1 MTDKTGAA
9 LLLCALLFSAALAGC
24 RQQPAAAPAAENAAV
39 TIAVSVE
46 PDPPAVG
53 AAALIVTLTG
63 PQGQAVSG
71 AQVSARGDMTHP
83 GMAPVLAEAECDSG
97 GHCEIPFEW
106 TMGGDWVVEIA
117 VTLPDGSIVQQ
128 QFAYTVGS

>member
-1 MTDKTGAA
+1 MTYKTGAA
-9 LLLCALLFSAALAGC
+9 LILCALLFSAALTGC
-24 RQQPAAAPAAENAAV
+24 RQQPAASPAPESAAV

-46 PDPPAVG
+46 PNPPAVG

-71 AQVSARGDMTHP
+71 AQISARGDMAHP
-83 GMAPVLAEAECDSG
+83 GMSPVLAEAECDSG
-97 GHCEIPFEW
+97 GRCEIPFEW
-106 TMGGDWVVEIA
+106 TMGGDWIVEIT
-117 VTLPDGSIVQQ
+117 VTLPDGTTAQQ